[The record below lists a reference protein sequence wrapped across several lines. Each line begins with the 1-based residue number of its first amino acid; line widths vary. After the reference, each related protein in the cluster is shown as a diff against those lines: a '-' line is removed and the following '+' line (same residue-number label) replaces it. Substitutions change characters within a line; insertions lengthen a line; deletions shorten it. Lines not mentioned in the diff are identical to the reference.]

1 MGASFGWT
9 RDTVRLNTKFMN
21 NTLQSSTGVCSI
33 NNVQNAN
40 NNYVYVNG
48 SKVRGGIGVKNT
60 SQADGSCA
68 LASTMNNSITQML
81 AETISQQAS
90 SSSSLFGIHLN
101 ASSNTITS
109 HETMINNLTQMN
121 QQTCAINTFES
132 TNNNFVYV
140 NGSSE
145 VGFIGVS
152 NSSKSQS
159 NCSLQN
165 TQKNVVY
172 TQSKTGIGQK
182 STIKGA
188 FGGLIGFIIA
198 VVVLLIAFIVIV
210 FTVGAA
216 GKVGYDTYKKGQ
228 TENQPN
234 NNPNINPNDPNAEQK
249 SYLEGLGFSPD
260 DVNDLISSGTMS
272 SIGDLG
278 LDTSFLGTNSPLS
291 LSSGPSVS
299 SLLPAVTK

>member
-9 RDTVRLNTKFMN
+9 RDTVKLNTKFMN
-21 NTLQSSTGVCSI
+21 NTLQASTGVCSI
-33 NNVQNAN
+33 TNVQNAN
-40 NNYVYVNG
+40 NNYIYVNG
-48 SKVRGGIGVKNT
+48 SKIRGGIGVKNT

-81 AETISQQAS
+81 AESISQQAS
-90 SSSSLFGIHLN
+90 SSSSLFGLHLN
-101 ASSNTITS
+101 ASFNTISS
-109 HETMINNLTQMN
+109 HETMTNNLTQIN

-132 TNNNFVYV
+132 ANNNFTYV
-140 NGSSE
+140 NGTDE
-145 VGFIGVS
+145 IGFIGVS
-152 NSSKSQS
+152 NATKSQS

-210 FTVGAA
+210 FTIGAA

-228 TENQPN
+228 IETQSN
-234 NNPNINPNDPNAEQK
+234 NNQNNPNDPNAEQK

-260 DVNDLISSGTMS
+260 DVSDLISSGTMS
-272 SIGDLG
+272 SISNFG

-299 SLLPAVTK
+299 SLLPTVTK